1 MFYFF
6 LNSRNGVGIEMFTGN
21 KDEDD
26 FTVIQCKAVLSGAF
40 SDVGG
45 GEKSMAR
52 SPQIFREQIV

>member
-1 MFYFF
+1 
-6 LNSRNGVGIEMFTGN
+6 MFTGN

-45 GEKSMAR
+45 GKNPWPGALKFSGNR
-52 SPQIFREQIV
+52 

>member
-1 MFYFF
+1 
-6 LNSRNGVGIEMFTGN
+6 MFTGN

>member
-45 GEKSMAR
+45 GKNPWPGALKFSGNR
-52 SPQIFREQIV
+52 